1 MRKRV
6 VTGAIAVVV
15 IGVAAYVLSQ
25 PKKGTVEWHK
35 ANYMKCFNRMW
46 GNTLW
51 WRTERIARRVAGLPP
66 PAKPDPR
73 AANEALSHLSALVE
87 LGYLSERRYAITNRS
102 LNDVLGRTLHARRIL
117 GRRYLPP
124 QLTERI
130 DQGQLVVVALPEIT
144 MKYDELI
151 AQADVPE
158 KD

>member
-1 MRKRV
+1 VKKHFV
-6 VTGAIAVVV
+6 IGATAALV

-35 ANYMKCFNRMW
+35 AKYMKCFNRMW

-51 WRTERIARRVAGLPP
+51 ERTGRVARRVVGLPP

-102 LNDVLGRTLHARRIL
+102 LNDVLSRTLHARSAL
-117 GRRYLPP
+117 GRKHLPP

-130 DQGQLVVVALPEIT
+130 DQTQLVVVALPEIAI
-144 MKYDELI
+144 KYDELI
-151 AQADVPE
+151 RQADVPE
-158 KD
+158 SK